1 MINIK
6 KIGVIFGGMSTE
18 NEVSVQSAKSVLN
31 NLDKQK
37 YEIYSIFISK
47 EGKWYE
53 YDNMTEITNILQ
65 YLKKLDVLF
74 PVLHGLYGEDGTI
87 QGMFEMLKIPYVGC
101 KVLASAV
108 GMDKAYTKI
117 IFENAKINQAKY
129 MYLKNYKE
137 NEYIYVDKKLNETKI
152 TLEELLKEVNKN
164 LKYPVF
170 IKPSNSGSSVGINK
184 AEDDEG
190 LTQALKIASKYDSK
204 ILIEEGIIGKE
215 VECAVIGNSK
225 IGVEASKVGEI
236 LSAEDFYT

>member
-87 QGMFEMLKIPYVGC
+87 QGMFEMLKISP
-101 KVLASAV
+101 
-108 GMDKAYTKI
+108 
-117 IFENAKINQAKY
+117 AK
-129 MYLKNYKE
+129 
-137 NEYIYVDKKLNETKI
+137 
-152 TLEELLKEVNKN
+152 
-164 LKYPVF
+164 
-170 IKPSNSGSSVGINK
+170 NSS
-184 AEDDEG
+184 
-190 LTQALKIASKYDSK
+190 
-204 ILIEEGIIGKE
+204 
-215 VECAVIGNSK
+215 
-225 IGVEASKVGEI
+225 
-236 LSAEDFYT
+236 